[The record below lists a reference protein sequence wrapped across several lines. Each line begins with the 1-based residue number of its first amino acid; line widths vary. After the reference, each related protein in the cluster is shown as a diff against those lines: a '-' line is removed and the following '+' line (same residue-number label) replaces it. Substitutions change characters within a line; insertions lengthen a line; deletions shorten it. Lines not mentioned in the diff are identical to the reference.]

1 MRYLTM
7 SEPNENCTECTVD
20 ATQLLREKI
29 IKNLAE
35 CDFVHVLRCKYC
47 REYPESSAIG
57 WCNRYDEPKMS
68 MSYCSEG
75 KPRDETEGI
84 SKPGQAIS

>member
-1 MRYLTM
+1 M
-7 SEPNENCTECTVD
+7 SEPNNECTDCAVD

-47 REYPESSAIG
+47 KEYHESYAVG
-57 WCNRYDEPKMS
+57 WCYRYDEPRMP

-75 KPRDETEGI
+75 KAKDETEGI
-84 SKPGQAIS
+84 SKPGPAIS